1 VTATDPVPD
10 TNPVPRMVL
19 WPLVIV
25 AVLLAVAGIWYARL
39 PDMNIKGSAR
49 LAIVIGPG
57 VAALLW
63 SLVAYALA
71 FRPAFPQVPARWW
84 LISLAGLSQAV
95 GFAIFAFRDQ
105 TPNIRLPGPAAE
117 AVSLSMQLCFLAVQ
131 PLLVLGLAAF
141 PSTEL
146 GRLARRRYLFDATIV
161 ALAGAL
167 VLWAVASQRA
177 TLVGSDRPS
186 ALQVAY
192 AVGDLLVLF
201 TLATHLFRLSPKLSL
216 WQGLALLT
224 VGAGLLLLTNSW
236 VPNQPGAASLRGALP
251 HERTFYAELL
261 FVAGLVWLWAFAGA
275 QGPPSTTERRATGVG
290 LVSFGALAA
299 GYVLLAVVASRSESR
314 LVIGLTIGAAVLTAV
329 VVARQIVTVRENLD
343 HEAQRTRRSVE
354 ERFESLVANA
364 SEAIVVVDRDGTV
377 LYASPSVQRLLGLLP
392 EEVIGRPFDQL
403 LHPEESVSARTFLHE
418 LLARPWGGTVRSWR
432 LRRADGGF
440 AWGETTATNLLADP
454 NVRGIVLN
462 TRDITERRE
471 LEQRLTHQAMH
482 DGLTGLANRVLLR
495 SRLEQAL
502 RRPRPGT
509 LPPALLFLDLDGFKG
524 VNDTFGHAQGDALLI
539 AAATRLREQVGS
551 SDVVAR
557 LGGDEFAVLLEAP
570 RDRQAVL
577 DIAHR
582 ITSALKVPFRVF
594 GRETAGSA
602 SIGVAIAE
610 PVDSAGDVL
619 RHADVAMYL
628 AKANGRGRYELF
640 EPRMLESVVGRLGL
654 QSDLRRALD
663 TPDSRE
669 FLLDYQPIV
678 ELATQRVVGVEALM
692 RWDHPV
698 QGRITPAVFVPLA
711 EETGLIVPLGR
722 RALHL
727 ACSDSAPWVR
737 EYPGMHV
744 TVNLSARQLPDP
756 ALASEVSNALA
767 ESGLPPASLVLEL
780 TESAIMQQP
789 ERSAQVFRELRGLGV
804 RLAID
809 DFGTGYSSLSYLQK
823 LPAAILKIDRSF
835 LTSLDQGPNGSTLV
849 KGIIGLANGLGLI
862 TVAEGIENEEQATIL
877 RALGCSCGQGL
888 LFSPPLPASQVGSWL
903 EDAAVISASGGARA
917 LGR

>member
-1 VTATDPVPD
+1 
-10 TNPVPRMVL
+10 MLL
-19 WPLVIV
+19 WPLT
-25 AVLLAVAGIWYARL
+25 L
-39 PDMNIKGSAR
+39 
-49 LAIVIGPG
+49 
-57 VAALLW
+57 AALLLACAGVWYGHAVAVTPRGDARLWLVLAPGAVALVW
-63 SLVAYALA
+63 SLLAYALA
-71 FRPAFPQVPARWW
+71 FRPEFPQVPARWW
-84 LISLAGLSQAV
+84 LVALAGLAQAL
-95 GFAIFAFRDQ
+95 GFIIFAFRDQ

-117 AVSLSMQLCFLAVQ
+117 AVSLAMQLCFIVVQ
-131 PLLVLGLAAF
+131 PLIVLGLAAF

-146 GRLARRRYLFDATIV
+146 GRLARRRYFLDATIIG
-161 ALAGAL
+161 LSGAL

-177 TLVGSDRPS
+177 AIVGSDRPS
-186 ALQVAY
+186 IVQVIY

-201 TLATHLFRLSPKLSL
+201 TLATHLFRLSPRLPV

-224 VGAGLLLLTNSW
+224 AGAALFLLTNSW
-236 VPNQPGAASLRGALP
+236 VPNQPVAASLRRAMP
-251 HERTFYAELL
+251 HERTLYAELL
-261 FVAGLVWLWAFAGA
+261 FVAGLVYLLVRAGA
-275 QGPPSTTERRATGVG
+275 QGPVSTTERRATGVG

-299 GYVLLAVVASRSESR
+299 GYVLLAVVASRSEST

-329 VVARQIVTVRENLD
+329 VVLRQIVTVRENLD
-343 HEAQRTRRSVE
+343 HEAKRTRRSVE
-354 ERFESLVANA
+354 ERFELLVANA
-364 SEAIVVVDRDGTV
+364 SEAIVSVDRDGTV
-377 LYASPSVQRLLGLLP
+377 LYASPSLHRLLGVAP
-392 EEVIGRPFDQL
+392 EDLIGRPFDEL
-403 LHPEESVSARTFLHE
+403 LHPDESVSARTFLHE
-418 LLARPWGGTVRSWR
+418 LLARPWGSTVRSWR
-432 LRRADGGF
+432 LRRADGGW
-440 AWGETTATNLLADP
+440 AWGETTATNLLSDP

-462 TRDITERRE
+462 TKDITERRE

-502 RRPRPGT
+502 RRPRPGA

-539 AAATRLREQVGS
+539 AAATRLREQVGLQ
-551 SDVVAR
+551 DVVAR
-557 LGGDEFAVLLEAP
+557 MGGDEFAVLLESP

-602 SIGVAIAE
+602 SLGVAIAE
-610 PVDSAGDVL
+610 PIDSAGDVL

-654 QSDLRRALD
+654 QADLRRALD
-663 TPDSRE
+663 DPDNRE
-669 FLLDYQPIV
+669 LLLDYQPIV
-678 ELATQRVVGVEALM
+678 ELATQRVVGVEALL

-698 QGRITPAVFVPLA
+698 QGRITPAIFVPLA
-711 EETGLIVPLGR
+711 EETGLIIPLGR

-727 ACSDSAPWVR
+727 ACRDSAPWVR

-756 ALASEVSNALA
+756 ALSSEVSDALA
-767 ESGLPPASLVLEL
+767 TSGLPPASLVLEL

-809 DFGTGYSSLSYLQK
+809 DFGTGYSSLSYLQQ

-835 LTSLDQGPNGSTLV
+835 LTSLDQGPNGATLV
-849 KGIIGLANGLGLI
+849 RGIIGLANGLELI
-862 TVAEGIENEEQATIL
+862 TVAEGIETEEQATIL
-877 RALGCSCGQGL
+877 RALGCSCGQGTF
-888 LFSPPLPASQVGSWL
+888 FSPPLPASEVGAWL
-903 EDAAVISASGGARA
+903 EDAAVISASGGARV

>member
-1 VTATDPVPD
+1 
-10 TNPVPRMVL
+10 M
-19 WPLVIV
+19 
-25 AVLLAVAGIWYARL
+25 
-39 PDMNIKGSAR
+39 
-49 LAIVIGPG
+49 
-57 VAALLW
+57 
-63 SLVAYALA
+63 
-71 FRPAFPQVPARWW
+71 
-84 LISLAGLSQAV
+84 AGLFQAL
-95 GFAIFAFRDQ
+95 GFVVYAFRDQ

-117 AVSLSMQLCFLAVQ
+117 AVSLTMQLCFLAVQ
-131 PLLVLGLAAF
+131 PLLLLGLAAF

-146 GRLARRRYLFDATIV
+146 GRLARRRYLLDATII
-161 ALAGAL
+161 ALSGAL
-167 VLWAVASQRA
+167 VLWAVSSQRA
-177 TLVGSDRPS
+177 MLVGSGRPS
-186 ALQVAY
+186 LLQVVY

-201 TLATHLFRLSPKLSL
+201 TLATHLFRLSPKLPL

-224 VGAGLLLLTNSW
+224 LGAGLLLLTNSW

-261 FVAGLVWLWAFAGA
+261 LVAGLAWLWVCAGV
-275 QGPPSTTERRATGVG
+275 QGAPSTERRATGVG

-329 VVARQIVTVRENLD
+329 VVVRQIVTVRENLD
-343 HEAQRTRRSVE
+343 HEARRTRRSVE

-377 LYASPSVQRLLGLLP
+377 LYASPSVQRLLGFVP
-392 EEVIGRPFDQL
+392 EDVIGRPFDQL
-403 LHPEESVSARTFLHE
+403 LHPEESVAARTFLHE
-418 LLARPWGGTVRSWR
+418 LLARPWGSTVRSWR

-482 DGLTGLANRVLLR
+482 DGLTGLANRVMLR
-495 SRLEQAL
+495 NRLETVL
-502 RRPRPGT
+502 RRPRPGAS
-509 LPPALLFLDLDGFKG
+509 LPPALLFLDLDGFKN

-539 AAATRLREQVGS
+539 AAATRLREQVGAQ
-551 SDVVAR
+551 DIVAR
-557 LGGDEFAVLLEAP
+557 LGGDEFAVLLESP

-577 DIAHR
+577 DIAQR
-582 ITSALKVPFRVF
+582 ITNALKVPFRVF

-610 PVDSAGDVL
+610 PTDSAGDVL
-619 RHADVAMYL
+619 RHSDVAMYL

-654 QSDLRRALD
+654 QSDLRRALES
-663 TPDSRE
+663 PDSRE
-669 FLLDYQPIV
+669 LLLDYQPIV
-678 ELATQRVVGVEALM
+678 ELATQRVVGVEALL

-727 ACSDSAPWVR
+727 ACNDSAPWVR
-737 EYPGMHV
+737 EHPGMHV

-756 ALASEVSNALA
+756 ALAAEVAAAVA

-809 DFGTGYSSLSYLQK
+809 DFGTGYSSLSYLQQ

-835 LTSLDQGPNGSTLV
+835 LTSLDQGPNGATLV
-849 KGIIGLANGLGLI
+849 RGIIGLANGLGLI
-862 TVAEGIENEEQATIL
+862 TVAEGIETEEQFMIL
-877 RALGCSCGQGL
+877 RTLGCSCGQGL
-888 LFSPPLPASQVGSWL
+888 LFSPPLPAVQVSGWL
-903 EDAAVISASGGARA
+903 EDAAVISASGGAKV

>member
-1 VTATDPVPD
+1 
-10 TNPVPRMVL
+10 MVL
-19 WPLVIV
+19 WPLVVV
-25 AVLLAVAGIWYARL
+25 AVLLAGAAAWHAQAVDVNLRGA
-39 PDMNIKGSAR
+39 AR
-49 LAIVIGPG
+49 LAVVLAPG
-57 VAALLW
+57 AIALLW

-71 FRPAFPQVPARWW
+71 FRPPFPQVPARWW
-84 LISLAGLSQAV
+84 LVALAGLCQAL
-95 GFAIFAFRDQ
+95 GFVIFAFRDQ

-117 AVSLSMQLCFLAVQ
+117 AVSLAMQLCFIVVQ
-131 PLLVLGLAAF
+131 PLVIVGLAAF

-146 GRLARRRYLFDATIV
+146 GRLARRRYLLDATII
-161 ALAGAL
+161 ALSGAL
-167 VLWAVASQRA
+167 VLWAVSSQRA
-177 TLVGSDRPS
+177 ALVGSDRPS
-186 ALQVAY
+186 VLQVVY

-201 TLATHLFRLSPKLSL
+201 TLATHLFRLSPRLPL

-224 VGAGLLLLTNSW
+224 LGAGLLLLTNSW
-236 VPNQPGAASLRGALP
+236 VPNQPAAASLRGAMP
-251 HERTFYAELL
+251 HERTFYAELVI
-261 FVAGLVWLWAFAGA
+261 VAGLAYLWVCAGA
-275 QGPPSTTERRATGVG
+275 QGPPSTAERRATGVG

-329 VVARQIVTVRENLD
+329 VVLRQIVTVRENLN

-377 LYASPSVQRLLGLLP
+377 LYSSPSVHRLLGLVP
-392 EEVIGRPFDQL
+392 EDVIGRPFDSL
-403 LHPEESVSARTFLHE
+403 LHPDESVSARTFLHE
-418 LLARPWGGTVRSWR
+418 LLGRPWGSTVRSWR
-432 LRRADGGF
+432 LRRADGGW

-495 SRLEQAL
+495 SRLESAL
-502 RRPRPGT
+502 RRPRPGSA

-539 AAATRLREQVGS
+539 AAATRLREQVGAQ
-551 SDVVAR
+551 DVVAR
-557 LGGDEFAVLLEAP
+557 LGGDEFAVLLESP

-577 DIAHR
+577 DIAQR

-602 SIGVAIAE
+602 SLGIAIAE
-610 PVDSAGDVL
+610 PIDSAGDVL

-663 TPDSRE
+663 DPESRE
-669 FLLDYQPIV
+669 FLLDYQPIM
-678 ELATQRVVGVEALM
+678 ELATQRVVGVEALI

-711 EETGLIVPLGR
+711 EETGLIIPLGR

-756 ALASEVSNALA
+756 ALASEVSDALA
-767 ESGLPPASLVLEL
+767 RSGLPPASLVLEL

-809 DFGTGYSSLSYLQK
+809 DFGTGYSSLSYLQQ

-835 LTSLDQGPNGSTLV
+835 LTSLDQGPNGATLV
-849 KGIIGLANGLGLI
+849 RGIIGLANGLGLI
-862 TVAEGIENEEQATIL
+862 TVAEGIETEEQATIL

-888 LFSPPLPASQVGSWL
+888 LFSPPLPASEVSHWL
-903 EDAAVISASGGARA
+903 DDAAVISASGGARV

>member
-1 VTATDPVPD
+1 MDPVPEA
-10 TNPVPRMVL
+10 VLAPRMAL
-19 WPLVIV
+19 WPLAVV
-25 AVLLAVAGIWYARL
+25 AVVLVGAAGWYAQAAGVNLR
-39 PDMNIKGSAR
+39 GTAR
-49 LAIVIGPG
+49 LSIVIAPG
-57 VAALLW
+57 AVALLW
-63 SLVAYALA
+63 SLLAYALA

-84 LISLAGLSQAV
+84 LISLAGLSQAL
-95 GFAIFAFRDQ
+95 GFVIFAFRDQ
-105 TPNIRLPGPAAE
+105 TPNIRLPGRAAE
-117 AVSLSMQLCFLAVQ
+117 AVSLAMQFCFIAVQ
-131 PLLVLGLAAF
+131 PLMVLGLAAF

-146 GRLARRRYLFDATIV
+146 GRLARRRFLLDAVII
-161 ALAGAL
+161 ALSGAL
-167 VLWAVASQRA
+167 VLWAVSSQRA
-177 TLVGSDRPS
+177 ALVGSSRPS
-186 ALQVAY
+186 VLQVAY

-201 TLATHLFRLSPKLSL
+201 TLATHLFRLSPRLPL

-224 VGAGLLLLTNSW
+224 LGAGLLLLTNSW
-236 VPNQPGAASLRGALP
+236 VPNQPAAASLRGAMP

-261 FVAGLVWLWAFAGA
+261 FVAGLAGLWVCAGA
-275 QGPPSTTERRATGVG
+275 QGRVSTAERRATGVG

-329 VVARQIVTVRENLD
+329 VVVRQIVTVRENLD
-343 HEAQRTRRSVE
+343 HAAQRTRRSVE

-377 LYASPSVQRLLGLLP
+377 LYASPSVQRLLGQVP
-392 EEVIGRPFDQL
+392 EDVIGRPFDAL
-403 LHPEESVSARTFLHE
+403 LHPDESVSARTFLHE
-418 LLARPWGGTVRSWR
+418 LLARPWGSTVRSWR
-432 LRRADGGF
+432 LRRADGGW

-502 RRPRPGT
+502 RRPRPGAAV
-509 LPPALLFLDLDGFKG
+509 PPALLFLDLDGFKG

-539 AAATRLREQVGS
+539 AAATRLREQVGAQ
-551 SDVVAR
+551 DVVAR
-557 LGGDEFAVLLEAP
+557 LGGDEFAVLLESP

-577 DIAHR
+577 DIAQR

-602 SIGVAIAE
+602 SLGIAIAD

-663 TPDSRE
+663 DPDSRE
-669 FLLDYQPIV
+669 FLFDYQPIV
-678 ELATQRVVGVEALM
+678 ELATQRVVGVEALI

-698 QGRITPAVFVPLA
+698 QGRITPTVFVPLA
-711 EETGLIVPLGR
+711 EETGLIIPLGR
-722 RALHL
+722 RVLHL
-727 ACSDSAPWVR
+727 ACRDSAPWVR

-756 ALASEVSNALA
+756 ALAAEVANALA
-767 ESGLPPASLVLEL
+767 ASGLPPASLVLEL

-809 DFGTGYSSLSYLQK
+809 DFGTGYSSLSYLQQ

-835 LTSLDQGPNGSTLV
+835 LTSLDQGPNGATLIR
-849 KGIIGLANGLGLI
+849 GIIGLANGLGLI
-862 TVAEGIENEEQATIL
+862 TVAEGIETEEQATIL

-888 LFSPPLPASQVGSWL
+888 LFSPPLPAAQVSSWL

-917 LGR
+917 MGR

>member
-1 VTATDPVPD
+1 
-10 TNPVPRMVL
+10 MVL
-19 WPLVIV
+19 WPLALVG
-25 AVLLAVAGIWYARL
+25 VLLAAAAAWFAQANDVSLRGT
-39 PDMNIKGSAR
+39 AR
-49 LAIVIGPG
+49 LAVVLAPG
-57 VAALLW
+57 AVALLW
-63 SLVAYALA
+63 SMVAYALA

-84 LISLAGLSQAV
+84 LIALAGLSQTL
-95 GFAIFAFRDQ
+95 GFVILAFRDQ

-117 AVSLSMQLCFLAVQ
+117 AVSLAMQLCFIVVQ
-131 PLLVLGLAAF
+131 PLIVLGLAAF

-146 GRLARRRYLFDATIV
+146 GRLARRRYLLDATII
-161 ALAGAL
+161 ALSGAL
-167 VLWAVASQRA
+167 VLWAVSSQRA
-177 TLVGSDRPS
+177 ALVGSDRPS
-186 ALQVAY
+186 VLQVVY

-201 TLATHLFRLSPKLSL
+201 TLATHLFRLSPRLPL

-224 VGAGLLLLTNSW
+224 AGAGLLLLTNSW
-236 VPNQPGAASLRGALP
+236 VPNQPAAASLRGALP
-251 HERTFYAELL
+251 HERTFYAELV
-261 FVAGLVWLWAFAGA
+261 FVAGLVYLWVCAGA
-275 QGPPSTTERRATGVG
+275 QGPPSTAERRATGVG

-314 LVIGLTIGAAVLTAV
+314 LVIGLTVGAAVLTAV
-329 VVARQIVTVRENLD
+329 VVVRQIVTVRENLD
-343 HEAQRTRRSVE
+343 HAAQRTRRSVE

-377 LYASPSVQRLLGLLP
+377 LYASPSVQRLLGQVP
-392 EEVIGRPFDQL
+392 EDVIGRPFDEL
-403 LHPEESVSARTFLHE
+403 LHPDESVSARTFLHE
-418 LLARPWGGTVRSWR
+418 LLARPWGSTVRSWR

-440 AWGETTATNLLADP
+440 AWGETTATNLLADS

-502 RRPRPGT
+502 RRPRPGA

-539 AAATRLREQVGS
+539 AAATRLREQVGAQ
-551 SDVVAR
+551 DVVAR
-557 LGGDEFAVLLEAP
+557 LGGDEFAVLLESP

-577 DIAHR
+577 DIAQR

-602 SIGVAIAE
+602 SLGVAIAE
-610 PVDSAGDVL
+610 PIDSAGDVL

-663 TPDSRE
+663 NPDSRE
-669 FLLDYQPIV
+669 FLLDYQPIM
-678 ELATQRVVGVEALM
+678 ELATQRVVGVEALI

-711 EETGLIVPLGR
+711 EETGLIIPLGR

-756 ALASEVSNALA
+756 ALAAEVSNALA
-767 ESGLPPASLVLEL
+767 RSGLPPASLVLEL

-809 DFGTGYSSLSYLQK
+809 DFGTGYSSLSYLQQ

-835 LTSLDQGPNGSTLV
+835 LTSLDQGPNGATLV
-849 KGIIGLANGLGLI
+849 RGIIGLANGLGLI
-862 TVAEGIENEEQATIL
+862 TVAEGIETEEQATIL

-888 LFSPPLPASQVGSWL
+888 LFSPPLPASQVSSWL
-903 EDAAVISASGGARA
+903 DDAAVISASGGARV